1 LSHGRNRLWSV
12 VFGELRF
19 LAWAGSD
26 DLGCEPVSKGV
37 MAAPRTIS
45 LDAMGGDEGPAVVVP
60 GAAIALERHPDVTF
74 LLFGDQARISAHL
87 QQHAPLAERSRIVHT
102 DAVIEM
108 QDKPSQAVR
117 RGRSSSMW
125 LALDAVHKHE
135 ADFMVSAGN
144 TGALMAMAKLV
155 LTTMPGI
162 ERPAIAGL
170 WPTVSGTC
178 IVLDLGANVGATA
191 RQLADFALMGAA
203 MTRAVLGIERPRVGL
218 LNIGVEEIKGVEE
231 VRQAHAWLKENDL
244 PIDYRGFIEGDQI
257 GQGVVDVV
265 VVEGF
270 AGNIALKT
278 AEGTAKQMAAWLRE
292 ALTGSLAARI
302 GALLAEAGLRA
313 LKERMD
319 PRRLNGG
326 PFLGLNGI
334 AIKSHGGTDALG
346 FASAIEV
353 GYDMARSN
361 VLERLAADLAALH
374 GKLGQAEAARGSS

>member
-1 LSHGRNRLWSV
+1 MG
-12 VFGELRF
+12 
-19 LAWAGSD
+19 
-26 DLGCEPVSKGV
+26 
-37 MAAPRTIS
+37 APRTIS

-60 GAAIALERHPDVTF
+60 GAAIALDRHPDVSF
-74 LLFGDQARISAHL
+74 LLFGDQARISPHL
-87 QQHAPLAERSRIVHT
+87 EQHQPLAERSRIVHT
-102 DAVIEM
+102 DSVVGM

-125 LALDAVHKHE
+125 LALDAVRNAD

-144 TGALMAMAKLV
+144 TGALMAMARLV

-203 MTRAVLGIERPRVGL
+203 MARAVLQIERPRVGL

-244 PIDYRGFIEGDQI
+244 PIDYVGFIEGDQI
-257 GQGVVDVV
+257 GQGAVDVV

-278 AEGTAKQMAAWLRE
+278 AEGTAKQMAVWVRE
-292 ALTGSLAARI
+292 ALTSSVAAQL
-302 GALLAEAGLRA
+302 GALLASAGLRG

-334 AIKSHGGTDALG
+334 AIKSHGGTDAFG

-361 VLERLAADLAALH
+361 VLERLAADLESLH
-374 GKLGQAEAARGSS
+374 GKLGQAEAAPGSS

>member
-1 LSHGRNRLWSV
+1 
-12 VFGELRF
+12 
-19 LAWAGSD
+19 
-26 DLGCEPVSKGV
+26 
-37 MAAPRTIS
+37 
-45 LDAMGGDEGPAVVVP
+45 MGGDEGPAVVVP
-60 GAAIALERHPDVTF
+60 GAAIALDRHPDVSF
-74 LLFGDQARISAHL
+74 LLFGDEARIAPHL
-87 QQHAPLAERSRIVHT
+87 ERHPPLAERSRILHT
-102 DAVIEM
+102 DAVVEM

-125 LALDAVHKHE
+125 LALDAVHKGE

-144 TGALMAMAKLV
+144 TGALMAMSKLV
-155 LTTMPGI
+155 LTSMPGI

-170 WPTVSGTC
+170 WPTVAGTC

-203 MTRAVLGIERPRVGL
+203 MARAVLQIERPRVGL

-278 AEGTAKQMAAWLRE
+278 AEGTAKQMAAWVRE
-292 ALTGSLAARI
+292 ALTSSMAAQL
-302 GALLAEAGLRA
+302 GALLASTGLRG

-326 PFLGLNGI
+326 PFLGLKGI
-334 AIKSHGGTDALG
+334 AIKSHGGTDAFG

-361 VLERLAADLAALH
+361 VLERLAAELEALH
-374 GKLGQAEAARGSS
+374 GKLGQAEAAGSS